1 MEQRDKLKLNMESVA
16 LLRNFAETMPIAI
29 GNIVESTQKI
39 MRVYQSVADE
49 VGPHEEQFY
58 DMLML
63 IKAVQEETA
72 DMLQALPPMINNT
85 ADKIEDFVRRNPDL
99 VGK

>member
-63 IKAVQEETA
+63 IKAVQEETT
-72 DMLQALPPMINNT
+72 DMLQALPTMINNT